1 VNPSVLARGRYQ
13 LEHPLGQGG
22 MARVYLGRD
31 VELDRPVAVKLI
43 AEALADDESFHARFL
58 REARLAARLS
68 HPNVVQIYDV
78 GEDKGRPFI
87 VMEYVEGETLADELA
102 RAGPLAPADA
112 VARAVDCCAGLE
124 HAHAAGLVHRDI
136 KPRNLL
142 RRHDGV
148 VKIADFGIAR
158 AQDGTRLT
166 EVGSV
171 MGTAAY
177 IAPEQAAGEEVTAAA
192 DLYALGA
199 ILYELL
205 TGTPP
210 HGTGTASEILL
221 RHREAIVTPVRDL
234 APEVPPALEAIVMR
248 CLARDPRYRPSSAAA
263 LAYALADAVGASETL
278 SLPDSTG
285 VRATD
290 VTVPLRRPQPRT
302 EGEPRQARLP
312 GGQRAWRWFA
322 IAAAVAVALALGLT
336 LGLQG
341 ENQPRE
347 SSTQQPLARVEPAD
361 NPTDLARNFARWLRS
376 HAGS

>member
-22 MARVYLGRD
+22 MARVHLGRD

-43 AEALADDESFHARFL
+43 AEALADDESFRARFL

-158 AQDGTRLT
+158 ANDGTRLT

-199 ILYELL
+199 ILYELI

-221 RHREAIVTPVRDL
+221 RHHKAIVTPVRDL

-263 LAYALADAVGASETL
+263 LAHALADAVGASETL

-290 VTVPLRRPQPRT
+290 VTVPLWRPQPRT

-336 LGLQG
+336 LGLKG
-341 ENQPRE
+341 EKQPGE

-361 NPTDLARNFARWLRS
+361 NPTDLARNFSRWLRS